1 MPDWAAALK
10 TMQTQT
16 HPLIAP
22 TLGTA
27 RNLTSFHYGP
37 GGGQKIYIQ
46 SSLHAD
52 ELPGMLVTWA
62 LRRKL
67 AVLEAAA
74 KLRGEVVV
82 VPVAN
87 PIGLNQHLLGQ
98 MIGRFET
105 NTAHNFNRNFHHLA
119 APVLPRAEA
128 RP

>member
-52 ELPGMLVTWA
+52 ELPGMLVSWA

-67 AVLEAAA
+67 AALEASG
-74 KLRGEVVV
+74 KMRGEAVL

-87 PIGLNQHLLGQ
+87 PIGLNQPSPPPL
-98 MIGRFET
+98 T
-105 NTAHNFNRNFHHLA
+105 SPPPPNTAPNFTPTFYH
-119 APVLPRAEA
+119 
-128 RP
+128 